1 MNRITRVVAILLVT
15 LVTACASIPKDRPAA
30 AMMNAESLAAQTTL
44 ASAAVAQDAWPATE
58 WWKQLGDS
66 QLDELISEALI
77 GSPTLRVATARTR
90 EALARAGVASAA
102 RFPQVNGSLTSTRER
117 FSQNGFVPP
126 PFNGSWST
134 LSELNATLS
143 WELDLWGKNRNAE
156 ASALDDAHATAI
168 DAFAARLALSTS
180 IAHAYIQLERA
191 YLQLDVAEATLRQR
205 DEIFTLTR
213 DRNAAGID
221 SRLELKQAESAL
233 PAAREQVVALQEIIQ
248 LTRNQLA
255 ALLGQGP
262 DRGAAIMR
270 PNARALA
277 AVVIPSRLPADLLGR
292 RADIVAQRWRIEAAR
307 HDVSSAKAEFYP
319 NINLSAIVGFQNLG
333 PGTLLTAANR
343 EIGAGPALSLPIFDA
358 GRRRANLAVKDAG
371 YDVAVEQYN
380 QTLAD
385 ALRDVA
391 DQLASFRSV
400 DAQRIEQQQAL
411 ATAQD
416 AYDLAVL
423 RYREGVGNYL
433 QVLTTETEL
442 LAQRSLDVDLR
453 MRSLD
458 LSVGLLRALGG
469 GFDDRAA
476 APAPRRGS

>member
-1 MNRITRVVAILLVT
+1 MNRIMRIAALVLAS
-15 LVTACASIPKDRPAA
+15 LVTACASIPTDRPAA
-30 AMMNAESLAAQTTL
+30 AITNAASLAAEGTL
-44 ASAAVAQDAWPATE
+44 ASATVAADTWPATD
-58 WWKQLGDS
+58 WWRQFGDS
-66 QLDELISEALI
+66 QLDQLIREALA

-102 RFPQVNGSLTSTRER
+102 RFPQVNGSLTGTRER
-117 FSQNGFVPP
+117 FSENGLLPP
-126 PFNGSWST
+126 PFAGSWST
-134 LSELNATLS
+134 LSELDATLS
-143 WELDLWGKNRNAE
+143 WELDLWGKNRNIE
-156 ASALDDAHATAI
+156 ASARDEAHATAI
-168 DAFAARLALSTS
+168 DADAARLALSTT

-191 YLQLDVAEATLRQR
+191 YLQLDVAAATLSQRQ
-205 DEIFTLTR
+205 EIFTLTR
-213 DRNAAGID
+213 DRNLAGID

-233 PAAREQVVALQEIIQ
+233 PAAREQIVALQEIIQ

-262 DRGAAIMR
+262 DRGGAIAR
-270 PNARALA
+270 PGAHALA
-277 AVVIPSRLPADLLGR
+277 TVVIPSRLPADLLGR
-292 RADIVAQRWRIEAAR
+292 RPDIVAQRWRIEAAQ
-307 HDVSSAKAEFYP
+307 HDVRSAKAEFYP

-343 EIGAGPALSLPIFDA
+343 EIGVGPALTLPIFDA
-358 GRRRANLAVKDAG
+358 GRRRANLAAKDAS

-380 QTLAD
+380 QALAD

-400 DAQRIEQQQAL
+400 DAQRIEQQQAM
-411 ATAQD
+411 ATTQE

-442 LAQRSLDVDLR
+442 LAQRRLDVELR
-453 MRSLD
+453 ARSLD

-469 GFDDRAA
+469 GFEDE
-476 APAPRRGS
+476 APAPKSRRGS